1 MRFSSVNFLLPL
13 ALCGMLAGCGGNPG
27 GSALT
32 ASADAAVGTTQTQRV
47 ARVVATAAPAG
58 TYWAGTVSGVSGNGI
73 VANCGQS
80 NFAEEYGCLPVVTTG
95 AVVSGTPQTGGYFQ
109 LWGDLSKLPN
119 ITATTIN
126 YASTPFPATVGT
138 ATPTPAAPS
147 TTPNWS
153 GVVSAFSGPA
163 FTANCGQSNFAAG
176 YGCIPVSMAGATI
189 VGTIAVGAS
198 FQLWGDL
205 SKLPNVTATYV
216 VFSATPFASPSPS
229 VHATATPVATS
240 AATAKPALTPVL
252 VPTAVPQ
259 IAGGTFMNFSNAQ
272 DYSTSFVPYA
282 SNSVW
287 NTPVSTHPT
296 YLSSS
301 AAIVAAQF
309 PGGNNTQTIR
319 ANEAGVYD
327 YSHPRYFASNADP
340 VVALRCTLYCG
351 APDNGGVPATA
362 HIPALARPALGSDA
376 HIDVVQADGTEICAW
391 GVTQPGA
398 NWATGQTLTA
408 LNIANCGSFSSGAG
422 WLSNGPGPTAA
433 GFALQSGIITAA
445 ELIAGQI
452 NHAIFIT
459 GQCAIGSQYPSEPG
473 ASTDQCT
480 SGLGPPLG
488 GREWYDVPCST
499 TQANSALRPWEK
511 AILCAMNIYGGY
523 MGDDVGGGS
532 TFTGTG
538 AGVESE
544 EPWYAYQGPGY
555 TSPFAPLAAQG
566 WGTIHMLNVI
576 GNQSGTRWVGADPWQ
591 PAGVNFAAHIHWLD
605 PCSARGAC

>member
-1 MRFSSVNFLLPL
+1 LRNSPVYFLLL
-13 ALCGMLAGCGGNPG
+13 FGLLGMLTDCGGSGN
-27 GSALT
+27 
-32 ASADAAVGTTQTQRV
+32 GTNVPDTTTSGIGTQSQRLI
-47 ARVVATAAPAG
+47 AESATATPSG
-58 TYWAGTVSGVSGNGI
+58 TYWSGTVSDISVNGI
-73 VANCGQS
+73 IANCGQS
-80 NFAEEYGCLPVVTTG
+80 NFSEGYGCLPVVTTG
-95 AVVSGTPQTGGYFQ
+95 AAITGTAQRGGYFQ
-109 LWGDLSKLPN
+109 MWGDLSKLPN

-126 YASTPFPATVGT
+126 YASTAFPAT
-138 ATPTPAAPS
+138 APS
-147 TTPNWS
+147 S
-153 GVVSAFSGPA
+153 
-163 FTANCGQSNFAAG
+163 
-176 YGCIPVSMAGATI
+176 
-189 VGTIAVGAS
+189 
-198 FQLWGDL
+198 
-205 SKLPNVTATYV
+205 
-216 VFSATPFASPSPS
+216 SPSAS
-229 VHATATPVATS
+229 STA
-240 AATAKPALTPVL
+240 AATT
-252 VPTAVPQ
+252 TS
-259 IAGGTFMNFSNAQ
+259 GTFMSFSNAQ

-351 APDNGGVPATA
+351 APDNGGVPATS

-433 GFALQSGIITAA
+433 GFALQAGIITAA